1 MLRRRRE
8 AGQCR
13 SLLRRQAAFRDFGLE
28 RIALAALWQI
38 ARSGGQGAI
47 TESSWE
53 ATAESY
59 GPGVG
64 IEVIPVIF
72 KERTGFDDGWDVVP
86 ERKRGDEN
94 NGQVW
99 DLTQW
104 RGEVAVP

>member
-1 MLRRRRE
+1 MAQE
-8 AGQCR
+8 
-13 SLLRRQAAFRDFGLE
+13 
-28 RIALAALWQI
+28 
-38 ARSGGQGAI
+38 
-47 TESSWE
+47 
-53 ATAESY
+53 
-59 GPGVG
+59 VG

-99 DLTQW
+99 DLTRW